1 MFEQV
6 LDPAGNLWLTVLIA
20 LIPLIALLFML
31 AVFRMTAWL
40 ASILVGVITIPL
52 GVLVWHA
59 PLANSLKSYLYGGL
73 TGFWIINWITFW
85 GINIF
90 NTLVLTGNFDR
101 FKKWIVHHAT
111 ADIRIQTIMLAWAF
125 GALLEGL
132 VGFGVPWAVVVPILV
147 GLGITDLD
155 AIRVAALANNAPVS
169 YGALGAPVLGLAA
182 VTGLPLLALSASI
195 GDIVAVLAL
204 LPPWVLIYLVSGW
217 QGVVEA
223 WPLAIVGSLS
233 YIAGQWPV
241 AHFLGP
247 YLPDLSGALVSF
259 WVLFLFVKVWR
270 PKTIRGFGGVALES
284 APVTA
289 LNSAELTSVRE
300 ALSAWMPYL
309 SLIVVVVAWTGPW
322 PRLWLTV
329 LVALIPLGALLFMLG
344 VLRMT
349 ARLATITAGIITIP
363 FAALVHYT
371 ALGRTLTSYVYHLN
385 GGLPGISWFKLS
397 VAARSSVTHA
407 SISSTFNFNPLSGG
421 TSTLV
426 AWLVIL
432 AILRPSR
439 QTLKQVFSRTFHQM
453 WGALLVAFFI
463 FALAYIFVFTGMAN
477 SLAYGLSKIGV
488 FFVVLAPI
496 LGWIGVA
503 LSGSN
508 TSTNAMFGPVQAMTG
523 RLLNLPVLMLPSFNS
538 VGAEVGK
545 PIATQTA
552 SVGVSTSK
560 LVRSEGQV
568 IRHNMGWTLIVLG
581 YLILIVLLFYYIF
594 PNRMTL

>member
-20 LIPLIALLFML
+20 LVPLIALLFML
-31 AVFRMTAWL
+31 AVLRMTAWL
-40 ASILVGVITIPL
+40 ATILVGLITIPL

-59 PLANSLKSYLYGGL
+59 PLANSLKAYLYGGL
-73 TGFWIINWITFW
+73 TGFWVINWITFW
-85 GINIF
+85 GITIF

-101 FKKWIVHHAT
+101 FKKWMIHHAT
-111 ADIRIQTIMLAWAF
+111 ADIRIQTIMMAWAF

-132 VGFGVPWAVVVPILV
+132 VGFGVPWAIVVPILV
-147 GLGITDLD
+147 GLGIADLD

-169 YGALGAPVLGLAA
+169 YGALGAPILGLAA
-182 VTGLPLLALSASI
+182 VTGLPMLALSGSI
-195 GDIVAVLAL
+195 GDVVAVLAL
-204 LPPWVLIYLVSGW
+204 LPPWVLIYLVSGP
-217 QGVVEA
+217 QGVAEA

-233 YIAGQWPV
+233 YILGQWPV

-270 PKTIRGFGGVALES
+270 PRTIRGYGGAPLQS
-284 APVTA
+284 APVA
-289 LNSAELTSVRE
+289 ASNHAELTSASE
-300 ALSAWMPYL
+300 ALTAWMPYL
-309 SLIVVVVAWTGPW
+309 VLIIVVVAWTGPW
-322 PRLWLTV
+322 SRM
-329 LVALIPLGALLFMLG
+329 PL
-344 VLRMT
+344 
-349 ARLATITAGIITIP
+349 
-363 FAALVHYT
+363 
-371 ALGRTLTSYVYHLN
+371 
-385 GGLPGISWFKLS
+385 ISWLKLS
-397 VAARSSVTHA
+397 VSAKSSVTH
-407 SISSTFNFNPLSGG
+407 SPISSTFNFAPFGGG
-421 TSTLV
+421 TSTLA

-432 AILRPSR
+432 AILRPSWE
-439 QTLKQVFSRTFHQM
+439 TLKNVFSRTLQQM

-463 FALAYIFVFTGMAN
+463 FALAYVFV
-477 SLAYGLSKIGV
+477 Y

-508 TSTNAMFGPVQAMTG
+508 TATNAMFGPVQAMTG

-545 PIATQTA
+545 PIAPQTA

-568 IRHNMGWTLIVLG
+568 IRHNMGWTLIMLA
-581 YLILIVLLFYYIF
+581 YLILIGVLFYFVF